1 MPRQAQQQS
10 LHAEASTAAEVSQ
23 QKTPELPAVLPE
35 LPPPLELRASPEL
48 TLAEALER
56 FRTEQAAT
64 TEELTRL
71 RAEQE
76 VMMTKAEEITRLR
89 AEQEVMAREHERLR
103 AEYATVQQVRM
114 IETHQ
119 LTEAIRWMRFL
130 SYVTSMSFV
139 RPLYLAFLFSL

>member
-1 MPRQAQQQS
+1 MPRQAQQQR

-35 LPPPLELRASPEL
+35 LPPPLELQASPEL

-64 TEELTRL
+64 AEEITWL

-76 VMMTKAEEITRLR
+76 VMVTTTQELTRLC
-89 AEQEVMAREHERLR
+89 ERNC
-103 AEYATVQQVRM
+103 
-114 IETHQ
+114 
-119 LTEAIRWMRFL
+119 L
-130 SYVTSMSFV
+130 SG
-139 RPLYLAFLFSL
+139 